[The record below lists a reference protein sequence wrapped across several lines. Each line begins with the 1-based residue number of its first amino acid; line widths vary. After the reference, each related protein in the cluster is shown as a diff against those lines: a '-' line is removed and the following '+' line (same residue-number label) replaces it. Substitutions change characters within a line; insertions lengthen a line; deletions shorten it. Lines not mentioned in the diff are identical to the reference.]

1 MKTDANS
8 FGTLSTRLYGLLAA
22 ERYSE
27 STMRDMRFIL
37 CSMSN
42 FMETNCLE
50 EYSSEIGEQFVAHCV
65 NDLRICSSRISRA
78 KNIVGKLNRLMQGL
92 DGRDALLPDMS
103 KKFAL
108 PDGLAKSLT
117 AYLTYCTEK
126 GNRKTTVHM
135 NYLVCGNF
143 LKNLSNLGCTEI
155 TDATVEQVQAAVLAV
170 GKTVF
175 SFSC

>member
-126 GNRKTTVHM
+126 R
-135 NYLVCGNF
+135 
-143 LKNLSNLGCTEI
+143 
-155 TDATVEQVQAAVLAV
+155 Q
-170 GKTVF
+170 
-175 SFSC
+175 